1 MELTE
6 ISLYLP
12 QLPEY
17 LEGLR
22 ILQVGDL
29 HTHGYQRKERSLRKV
44 IEQGGD
50 ILAFTGDFCWQ
61 GQISNPFSPSQRPY
75 QVGIT
80 KHGLVLAPK
89 WKQALAVCRRL
100 MESVHFSLG
109 TYAVQGNHDSDDLLS
124 HLQNQG
130 VVPLRNET
138 RQVATKGGETFNI
151 CGLNCA
157 SRSNLDL
164 PKTVLGIEP
173 DRFTIGMC
181 HYPEM
186 AEPLAQ
192 AGVDLILAGHTHG
205 GQICLPNGKPLT
217 THSQTGRMY
226 ASSLARIGRSVIYTT
241 RGLSAVLPIRINCP
255 PEIARLTLR
264 RGKPES
270 TRSHI
275 INMV

>member
-12 QLPEY
+12 QLPEC

-29 HTHGYQRKERSLRKV
+29 HTQGYQREERRLRKV
-44 IEQGGD
+44 IEQGCD

-61 GQISNPFSPSQRPY
+61 WRFSNPFISNQKPY
-75 QVGIT
+75 KVGLS
-80 KHGLVLAPK
+80 KHGLVFAPK
-89 WKQALAVCRRL
+89 WKQALEVCRRL
-100 MESVHFSLG
+100 LEGIHFSIG
-109 TYAVQGNHDSDDLLS
+109 AYAVQGNHDPDDLMSNLVE
-124 HLQNQG
+124 QG

-138 RQVATKGGETFNI
+138 RQIVINGGDTFNL

-157 SRSNLDL
+157 SRSSLDL
-164 PKTVLGIEP
+164 PKTVLDIEP
-173 DRFTIGMC
+173 DRFAIGMC

-205 GQICLPNGKPLT
+205 GQICLSNGNPLT
-217 THSQTGRMY
+217 THSQTGRKY
-226 ASSLARIGRSVIYTT
+226 ASGLTHIGRSVIYTT

-255 PEIARLTLR
+255 PEIVRLILHK
-264 RGKPES
+264 GDANS
-270 TRSHI
+270 TTIRI
-275 INMV
+275 TNLQ